1 MAKIKITKRSVEAL
15 KVTSKDYI
23 AFDTYLPGFGVR
35 VMPSGKRFFLVQYR
49 RHGRTRRVMIGQF
62 GVVTA
67 ELARREATIKL
78 GSVRGAN
85 GDPAALRDA
94 ERQSTTMKELG
105 ERFLTQ
111 YVPTRCKPS
120 TKAEYRRSV
129 ELFLD
134 PFFAKQHVRSVTTA
148 DVAELHGSLSHI
160 PYQANRTLGVLSKM
174 MNLAETWGIRDKH
187 SNPCEDVERYPERKR
202 ERFLSPKELQRLGQA
217 LTAAEANQTETK
229 YAVAA
234 FRILLLT
241 GCRLSEIQ
249 TLEWRYVD
257 LEQKELRLPDSKTGA
272 KTVHLGEAAATLL
285 KALPRVSGN
294 PYVIVGKKQKSHLT
308 DLQHPWRRIRKA
320 AGLNDVRIHDLRHT
334 FASGGLLVGEGLAM
348 IGKLLGHT
356 QVQTTA
362 RYAHLA
368 SDPVKQAATKISDRL
383 ALALLD
389 TVDDPNAKKPQHSHP
404 LTDDADDKSEA
415 A

>member
-1 MAKIKITKRSVEAL
+1 MAKIKITKRSVETL
-15 KVTSKDYI
+15 RVTSKDYI
-23 AFDTYLPGFGVR
+23 AFDTDLPGFGVR

-62 GVVTA
+62 GIVTA

-85 GDPAALRDA
+85 GDPAALRDD

-120 TKAEYRRSV
+120 TQAEYRRAV
-129 ELFLD
+129 KLFLD

-187 SNPCEDVERYPERKR
+187 TNPCEDVERFPERKR

-217 LTAAEANQTETK
+217 LTAAELHQTETS

-249 TLEWRYVD
+249 RLEWRYVD

-272 KTVHLGEAAATLL
+272 KTVHLDEAVVALL
-285 KALPRVSGN
+285 DALPRVAGN
-294 PYVIVGKKQKSHLT
+294 PYVIVGRKAKAHLT

-320 AGLNDVRIHDLRHT
+320 AGLSDVRIHDLRHT

-362 RYAHLA
+362 RYAHLT

-383 ALALLD
+383 ALALFSS
-389 TVDDPNAKKPQHSHP
+389 VDEASAEKPQQSRRP
-404 LTDDADDKSEA
+404 VEDAADKSKA

>member
-1 MAKIKITKRSVEAL
+1 MAKIKITKRTVEAL
-15 KVTSKDYI
+15 KITSKDYI
-23 AFDTYLPGFGVR
+23 AFDTDLPGFGVR

-62 GVVTA
+62 GIVTA

-78 GSVRGAN
+78 GSVRGAD

-94 ERQSTTMKELG
+94 GRQSTTMKELG

-111 YVPTRCKPS
+111 YVPVRCKPS
-120 TKAEYRRSV
+120 TQAEYRRSV

-134 PFFAKQHVRSVTTA
+134 PFFAKQRVRSVTAA

-187 SNPCEDVERYPERKR
+187 TNPCEDIERYPEPKR

-217 LTAAEANQTETK
+217 LTTAEVSETESK

-272 KTVHLGEAAATLL
+272 KTVHLGEAVVALL
-285 KALPRVSGN
+285 EALPRVTGN
-294 PYVIVGKKQKSHLT
+294 PYVIVGKKEKAHLT
-308 DLQHPWRRIRKA
+308 DLQHPWRRIRKI
-320 AGLNDVRIHDLRHT
+320 AGLSDVRIHDLRHT

-383 ALALLD
+383 ALALLGEID
-389 TVDDPNAKKPQHSHP
+389 KPSAGKTKQSGTIIDNA
-404 LTDDADDKSEA
+404 ADKA
-415 A
+415 AAA

>member
-1 MAKIKITKRSVEAL
+1 MIKITKRSVEAL
-15 KVTSKDYI
+15 KTTSKDYI
-23 AFDTYLPGFGVR
+23 AFDTDLPGFGIR

-105 ERFLTQ
+105 ERFLAQ
-111 YVPTRCKPS
+111 YVPVRCKPS
-120 TKAEYRRSV
+120 TEAEYRRSV

-134 PFFAKQHVRSVTTA
+134 PFFAKQHVRSVSTA

-174 MNLAETWGIRDKH
+174 MNLAETWGIREKH
-187 SNPCEDVERYPERKR
+187 TNPCEDVERYPERKR

-217 LTAAEANQTETK
+217 LAAAEVNQTETK

-249 TLEWRYVD
+249 RLEWRYVD

-272 KTVHLGEAAATLL
+272 KTVHLGEAAVALL
-285 KALPRVSGN
+285 KTLPRVTGN
-294 PYVIVGKKQKSHLT
+294 PYVIAGKKEKAHLT

-383 ALALLD
+383 ALALFG
-389 TVDDPNAKKPQHSHP
+389 TVEDPNVKKPQHSRP
-404 LTDDADDKSEA
+404 LIDDAGDESEA